1 MELILIK
8 IQIKKS
14 KKRKSKMKYI
24 FFFFALLAFVS
35 GCAKTTKKSYEEG
48 SSTIVRKF
56 KKGEKNPAYTDEYYS
71 KSEFIKCSYS
81 FDDEN
86 KRVIVLGN
94 KNFNA
99 ESDIVN
105 QNGKDIKCIYF
116 SMYDIPFEPSE
127 YTTPDE
133 FFDGPL
139 GGTFIFN
146 KEINRLSVKEI
157 YLKINPDN
165 TIELAGTGDLYEG
178 TSIKIIDE
186 NFKFCYKGKVTEA
199 HYTDLWKQ

>member
-1 MELILIK
+1 MY
-8 IQIKKS
+8 
-14 KKRKSKMKYI
+14 YI
-24 FFFFALLAFVS
+24 PV
-35 GCAKTTKKSYEEG
+35 
-48 SSTIVRKF
+48 
-56 KKGEKNPAYTDEYYS
+56 
-71 KSEFIKCSYS
+71 
-81 FDDEN
+81 
-86 KRVIVLGN
+86 
-94 KNFNA
+94 
-99 ESDIVN
+99 
-105 QNGKDIKCIYF
+105 
-116 SMYDIPFEPSE
+116 EPSE

-186 NFKFCYKGKVTEA
+186 NFKFCYKGKVIEA